1 MAKRRI
7 FTNDAECLYVKCKPV
22 KNFDKR
28 LATLLDDMAETMYAA
43 EGAGLAAPQVG
54 ILRRAVVIDAGD
66 GLVELVNPEV
76 LEASGEQGCFEGC
89 LSFPGERGYVVRPD
103 YVRVRAMDRAGN
115 EREYEAQG
123 LFARAVLHECDHL
136 DGLIYKR
143 LVTEPPEGYDEEEA
157 EGAEG
162 TEEAEAS
169 E

>member
-7 FTNDAECLYVKCKPV
+7 FTDDADCLYVKCKPV

-28 LATLLDDMAETMYAA
+28 LAALLDDMAETMYAA

-54 ILRRAVVIDAGD
+54 ILRRAAVIDAGG

-76 LEASGEQGCFEGC
+76 LDTSGEQGCFEGC

-103 YVRVRAMDRAGN
+103 YVRVRAQDRNGG
-115 EREYEAQG
+115 EHEYEARG

-143 LVTEPPEGYDEEEA
+143 LITEPPEGYGEEEEEKA
-157 EGAEG
+157 EE
-162 TEEAEAS
+162 TE
-169 E
+169 

>member
-7 FTNDAECLYVKCKPV
+7 FTNEAECLYVKCKPV

-28 LATLLDDMAETMYAA
+28 LATLLEDMAETMYDA

-54 ILRRAVVIDAGD
+54 ILRRAVVIDCGE
-66 GLVELVNPEV
+66 GLVELVNPEI
-76 LEASGEQGCFEGC
+76 LETSGEQGCFEGC

-103 YVRVRAMDRAGN
+103 FVRVRALDRNGK
-115 EREYEAQG
+115 EHEYEAKG

-143 LVTEPPEGYDEEEA
+143 LVTDPPEGYEEEN
-157 EGAEG
+157 G
-162 TEEAEAS
+162 EEE

>member
-7 FTNDAECLYVKCKPV
+7 FTDNADCLYVKCRPV

-28 LATLLDDMAETMYAA
+28 LATLLDDLAETMYQA

-54 ILRRAVVIDAGD
+54 ILRRVAVIDCGE
-66 GLVELVNPEV
+66 GIVELVNPEI
-76 LEASGEQGCFEGC
+76 LETSGEQGCFEGC

-103 YVRVRAMDRAGN
+103 YVKVKALDRNGE
-115 EREYEAQG
+115 EREYEARG

-143 LVTEPPEGYDEEEA
+143 LITDPPEGYEDEVAEEE
-157 EGAEG
+157 E
-162 TEEAEAS
+162 
-169 E
+169 

>member
-7 FTNDAECLYVKCKPV
+7 FTNEAECLYVKCKPV

-28 LATLLDDMAETMYAA
+28 LATLLEDMAETMYDA

-54 ILRRAVVIDAGD
+54 ILRRAVVIDCGE
-66 GLVELVNPEV
+66 GLVELVNPEI
-76 LEASGEQGCFEGC
+76 LETSGEQGCFEGC

-103 YVRVRAMDRAGN
+103 FVRVRALDRNGK
-115 EREYEAQG
+115 EHEYEAEG

-143 LVTEPPEGYDEEEA
+143 LVTDPPEGYEEEN
-157 EGAEG
+157 G
-162 TEEAEAS
+162 EEE